1 MSLLKR
7 RSLSTH
13 PTTLP
18 LFSQLSDEMN
28 RFWGSE
34 LPVFSQRSEIV
45 GGDWQPEIDIEQKK
59 DMYLVR
65 ADIPGVDPKDIKV
78 SIENGKLV
86 VEGRRETEVEENRE
100 NFYRVERSCGSFYR
114 SFNLPDAAT
123 NAKAIKAHS
132 HNGVLEISVPI
143 SETAKQKKIE
153 IKVD

>member
-7 RSLSTH
+7 RSLSTL

-28 RFWGSE
+28 RFWGNE
-34 LPVFSQRSEIV
+34 LPVFSQRNEIV

-78 SIENGKLV
+78 SIENGNLI
-86 VEGRRETEVEENRE
+86 VEGRRETEVEENRD
-100 NFYRVERSCGSFYR
+100 NFYRVERSFGSFYR
-114 SFNLPDAAT
+114 SFNLPDADT
-123 NAKAIKAHS
+123 NVKKIKAHS
-132 HNGVLEISVPI
+132 HNGVLEVSVPI